1 MIQSIDIAKL
11 SNAEYIQFSR
21 DFLNIVARNNQA
33 VLKVEPEYQA
43 LNESL
48 TVIEAVFKIDQGSNI
63 TPLIEALDMRRD
75 NAIMGIYKCVDGFT
89 HYFEP
94 AKKEAADVL
103 KNHLLVYGSASD
115 VIRTSLPAETATVT
129 SLVGDLGSKPELKA
143 AVELLA
149 LTEWVAELQTANEL
163 LNQKY
168 VERMVETGNANP
180 NTIRGKRIE
189 AYAQY
194 YALRDMLVAQARV
207 AKNAPPYPQTIN
219 ELNAVVEQY
228 NVVITGRGGGKNDA
242 PPTGE

>member
-21 DFLNIVARNNQA
+21 DFLNIVARHNQT
-33 VLKVEPEYQA
+33 VLKVQPEHQA
-43 LNESL
+43 LNDSL
-48 TVIEAVFKIDQGSNI
+48 TAIEALFKIDQGSNI
-63 TPLIEALDMRRD
+63 TPLIEALDIRRD

-94 AKKEAADVL
+94 TKKEAADVL
-103 KNHLLVYGSASD
+103 KNHLLVYGPASD
-115 VIRTSLPAETATVT
+115 VAKTSLPAETATIN
-129 SLVGDLGSKPELKA
+129 SLVGDLGNKSELKV

-149 LTEWVAELQTANEL
+149 LTDWVAELQTANEL

-207 AKNAPPYPQTIN
+207 AKNVPPYPQTIN

-228 NVVITGRGGGKNDA
+228 NLVITGRGGGKDDT

>member
-1 MIQSIDIAKL
+1 MIVSIDLAKL
-11 SNAEYIQFSR
+11 SNAGYIQFSR
-21 DFLNIVARNNQA
+21 NFLDIVASHNP
-33 VLKVEPEYQA
+33 VILKVEPEYTA
-43 LNESL
+43 LDNEL
-48 TVIEAVFKIDQGSNI
+48 KVIEAVFKTDQASKL
-63 TPLIEALDMRRD
+63 TPVIEALDIRRD

-94 AKKEAADVL
+94 AKKAAAEVL
-103 KNHLLVYGSASD
+103 MQQLKVYGAA
-115 VIRTSLPAETATVT
+115 TSITLTALPMETAILT
-129 SLVGDLGSKPELKA
+129 SLVGDLGNKPELNA
-143 AVELLA
+143 ALKQLS
-149 LTEWVAELQTANEL
+149 LGEWVDELQAANEL

-194 YALRDMLVAQARV
+194 YALRDMLAAQALV

-228 NVVITGRGGGKNDA
+228 NLIIAGRGTDKTDT